1 MLNECRT
8 LAPLQALVEAKL
20 ELVFDLLHAE
30 NRLLVERQ
38 DQHDEEIRRLRKEVA
53 RLQLLV
59 AQLPHR

>member
-59 AQLPHR
+59 AQLTHR